1 MHPIA
6 DWMELREILKKVV
19 LLGDGGVG
27 KTSLIARYVVN
38 KFDNKYIATIG
49 TKVTR
54 KDIQIVKPNLIIN
67 LRLMIWDILGQKE
80 YSKIRTTSLN
90 GAQGLILVGDLSRPE
105 TIQSLES
112 FWLKEV
118 NQIVGDIPTVL
129 VGNKIDLAEK
139 SSMAG
144 TVLDSIGQR
153 LSIPIMMTSAKTGD
167 GVERV
172 FTVLGDMLVDG
183 VSARTPPGK
192 EKPPQSLAEVVDFI
206 VQDFCAQYGD
216 LEKAM
221 LIVQHQF
228 EDAGVDIRNPQKD
241 SVLRA
246 LDGLAKAEELS
257 LTKTVA
263 RVNLEERQ
271 RLVILSKGLGK
282 GRKG

>member
-1 MHPIA
+1 
-6 DWMELREILKKVV
+6 MELRDILKKVV

-38 KFDNKYIATIG
+38 KFDDKYIATIG
-49 TKVTR
+49 TKVSR

-67 LRLMIWDILGQKE
+67 LRMMIWDILGQKE
-80 YSKIRTTSLN
+80 YSKIRSASLS

-105 TIQSLES
+105 TIKSLQD

-118 NQIVGDIPTVL
+118 HAQVGMIPTIV
-129 VGNKIDLAEK
+129 VGNKVDLAEK
-139 SSMAG
+139 NSMTAA
-144 TVLDSIGQR
+144 VMEAMGQR
-153 LSIPIMMTSAKTGD
+153 LGYPTLLTSAKTGAN
-167 GVERV
+167 VEEI
-172 FTVLGDMLVDG
+172 FNVLGDLLVADLVG
-183 VSARTPPGK
+183 APAKTR
-192 EKPPQSLAEVVDFI
+192 ERPPQSLAEVVDFI

-228 EDAGVDIRNPQKD
+228 EDAGVDIRKPQKEA
-241 SVLRA
+241 VLQA

-257 LTKTVA
+257 LTKSVA

-271 RLVILSKGLGK
+271 RMVILAKG
-282 GRKG
+282 